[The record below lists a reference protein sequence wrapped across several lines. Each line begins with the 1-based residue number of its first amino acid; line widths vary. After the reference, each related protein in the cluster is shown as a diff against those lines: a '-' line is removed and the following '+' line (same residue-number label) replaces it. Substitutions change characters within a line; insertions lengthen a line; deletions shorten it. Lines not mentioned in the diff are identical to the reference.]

1 MSGFLTW
8 FPTGLGAW
16 SNGIAEIA
24 VLAVA
29 FYFVIGLFRDTRGEE
44 VMWGFVLTVGALFLL
59 TKVFHLEELQWMLQS
74 LTTYVVTGAIVVFHP
89 EIRRAL
95 AEVGK
100 KHVQADVEVSE
111 DTLSE
116 IEDAIDRLSK
126 EKIGALIAIERENN
140 LHSLQESGRV
150 LDAEVTADL
159 LCTIFYPGTALHD
172 GGVVISKNR
181 LVRAGCMF
189 PMATG
194 RGDVEKNVE
203 GMPRRVSIGRLGMRH
218 RAALGLSE
226 DTDAVVIVV
235 SEETGAIR
243 VATNRKLTDVLEIE
257 GLTKI
262 LNAFFVRKAPE
273 RHDWFRR
280 WRTVSAAE
288 RAAVTED
295 AVIEDAGVAVEVPGP
310 APAKEEAPAAGNALE
325 AESAAADDDDES
337 HVEPPPPS
345 AAAAAAPETFT
356 GGHS

>member
-1 MSGFLTW
+1 MNSFLTW
-8 FPTGLGAW
+8 FPTGAGAW
-16 SNGIAEIA
+16 CIGITEIA

-29 FYFVIGLFRDTRGEE
+29 FYFVIGLFRGTRGEE

-59 TKVFHLEELQWMLQS
+59 TKVCHLEELQWMLQS
-74 LTTYVVTGAIVVFHP
+74 LTAYVVTGAIVVFHP

-111 DTLSE
+111 DTLAE

-126 EKIGALIAIERENN
+126 EKIGALIAIERENT
-140 LHSLQESGRV
+140 LHTLQESGRV

-203 GMPRRVSIGRLGMRH
+203 GTRRASIGRLGMRH

-243 VATNRKLTDVLEIE
+243 VATNRKLTDVLELD

-262 LNAFFVRKAPE
+262 LNAFFVRKTAE
-273 RHDWFRR
+273 RHTWFRR
-280 WRTVSAAE
+280 WRTASAAE
-288 RAAVTED
+288 RASVTED
-295 AVIEDAGVAVEVPGP
+295 AVIEDAGVAVEVPAP
-310 APAKEEAPAAGNALE
+310 APAKEESPAASAAPAAE
-325 AESAAADDDDES
+325 AADDADDSDSRE
-337 HVEPPPPS
+337 VPPPPS
-345 AAAAAAPETFT
+345 AAASSGSAEVFP
-356 GGHS
+356 GGPS